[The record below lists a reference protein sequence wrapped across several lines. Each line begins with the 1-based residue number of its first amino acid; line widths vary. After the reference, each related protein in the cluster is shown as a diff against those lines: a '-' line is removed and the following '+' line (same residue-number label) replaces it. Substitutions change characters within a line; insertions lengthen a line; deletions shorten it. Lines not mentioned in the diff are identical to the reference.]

1 MTSILWEK
9 LGLHT
14 PPEADLEPRGGE
26 VPLLSRPGHSKY
38 SLIWPQSCQLGQY
51 SPSPKFYTQELGR
64 PRPSPAPAAQGL
76 TSFVQPALLHNGYV
90 VHGIRGP
97 HRPG

>member
-51 SPSPKFYTQELGR
+51 SSTPKSWADPG
-64 PRPSPAPAAQGL
+64 PAP
-76 TSFVQPALLHNGYV
+76 LLQ
-90 VHGIRGP
+90 R
-97 HRPG
+97 RD